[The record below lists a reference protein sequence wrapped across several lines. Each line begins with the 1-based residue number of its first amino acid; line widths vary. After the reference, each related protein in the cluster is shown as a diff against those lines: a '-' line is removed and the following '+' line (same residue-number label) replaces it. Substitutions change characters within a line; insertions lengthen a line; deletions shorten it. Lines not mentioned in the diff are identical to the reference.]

1 MKDGVNLMVNA
12 TTATIRRLT
21 TVHAP
26 LTPTGLYLYEAPECY
41 HPTGNLIQTNLI
53 HHLHEESLA
62 HNYLVV
68 WSLCLGLYL
77 YEAPE
82 CHHPTDVRETPSKHP
97 PTAQQFK
104 YQQTE

>member
-1 MKDGVNLMVNA
+1 MKLMYPDALTEQESIGAPLDTHHLDKEMKDGVNLMVNA
-12 TTATIRRLT
+12 TTAAIRRFT
-21 TVHAP
+21 TVHTP
-26 LTPTGLYLYEAPECY
+26 LTPTG
-41 HPTGNLIQTNLI
+41 Q
-53 HHLHEESLA
+53 
-62 HNYLVV
+62 
-68 WSLCLGLYL
+68 YL